1 MAFVQKMNGTKMASI
16 NCLLNILFQW
26 KRDLFTILNELSNI
40 WINILNHLPKKL
52 LVKILIEI
60 NQKPGSVQNLEG
72 KKKNAIPFIK
82 FKIAAALVLS
92 VGCKRGPITIAGLIV
107 TMSIPFSFAN
117 FQTFSSANVFESIYH
132 CWKTIQ
138 QDTQKH

>member
-1 MAFVQKMNGTKMASI
+1 M
-16 NCLLNILFQW
+16 
-26 KRDLFTILNELSNI
+26 FTILNELSNTV
-40 WINILNHLPKKL
+40 WINILNHLPKKF

-60 NQKPGSVQNLEG
+60 NQKPGSVQNLEE
-72 KKKNAIPFIK
+72 KKHTHTHTIPFIK
-82 FKIAAALVLS
+82 FKTIAALVLS

-117 FQTFSSANVFESIYH
+117 FQAFSSANVFESEYH